1 MGLIDTATC
10 VLGAASVC
18 FLYIVINR
26 LVFHPLAGF
35 PGPRL
40 AAIARWYEAYFDVLR
55 GGQFMYEIQRLHKLY
70 GPVVRIGP
78 NEIHVND
85 PDFYDTLYAGP
96 TRRRDKDRWFLSSI
110 APGMSFAASNYDHH
124 RARRGGLSPFF
135 SKAAVRGWEPV
146 IHENMGFLC
155 QHFQKAQETGQLLE
169 LHTCFVNF
177 AVDTVSQYVFG
188 KDYGFDTLKEPKLG
202 EKWKKGVNGIFEL
215 LLLVRHIPLMYSFSR
230 VLPVWFSSLL
240 FPKFG
245 HAAAIERDI
254 EKHTQ
259 KVYNRHS
266 VTQISIIDHLLRN
279 DKLPP
284 AERTLARLTDEA
296 KFLLVAGTDAPSQV
310 MSITLYHLLS
320 NATIYN
326 SLQAELQ
333 AAIPD
338 PSVNASWS
346 DLERLPY
353 LTAVISEGLRLS
365 AVVTSRLPRIAPD
378 EDLTCH
384 GWRIPAGTSISMS
397 NHFVLRNATIFPDP
411 LTFHPERWLSSSS
424 STLSRYLVPFS
435 KGSQG
440 CLGPK

>member
-1 MGLIDTATC
+1 M
-10 VLGAASVC
+10 
-18 FLYIVINR
+18 
-26 LVFHPLAGF
+26 
-35 PGPRL
+35 
-40 AAIARWYEAYFDVLR
+40 
-55 GGQFMYEIQRLHKLY
+55 Y

-85 PDFYDTLYAGP
+85 PDFYDVLYAGP
-96 TRRRDKDRWFLSSI
+96 TRRRHKDPWFLSSI

-124 RARRGGLSPFF
+124 RARRSGLSPFF
-135 SKAAVRGWEPV
+135 SKTAVRGWEPV
-146 IHENMGFLC
+146 IHENLQRLC
-155 QHFQKAQETGQLLE
+155 QHFERANETSQLLE

-188 KDYGFDTLKEPKLG
+188 KDSGFDTLKEPILT

-215 LLLVRHIPLMYSFSR
+215 LLLVRHFPWMYFLSR
-230 VLPVWFSSLL
+230 VFPVWFSRIF
-240 FPKFG
+240 FPAFG
-245 HAAAIERDI
+245 HAAAIERDV
-254 EKHTQ
+254 EKHTL
-259 KVYNRHS
+259 KAYNRHS
-266 VTQISIIDHLLRN
+266 ASELSIIDHIIRN
-279 DKLPP
+279 NKLPP

-310 MSITLYHLLS
+310 MAITMYHVLSNLKIHNLLQEELQITL
-320 NATIYN
+320 
-326 SLQAELQ
+326 
-333 AAIPD
+333 PD
-338 PSVNASWS
+338 ASVDASWS

-378 EDLTCH
+378 EDLVCH

-397 NHFVLRNATIFPDP
+397 NHFVLRDATIFADP
-411 LTFHPERWLSSSS
+411 LVFHPERWLSSS

-440 CLGPK
+440 CLGPNMAWSWLYIGLATLLRRFRLELVDTDESNVTIVRDCFNGQTSAGKNRIQVRVC